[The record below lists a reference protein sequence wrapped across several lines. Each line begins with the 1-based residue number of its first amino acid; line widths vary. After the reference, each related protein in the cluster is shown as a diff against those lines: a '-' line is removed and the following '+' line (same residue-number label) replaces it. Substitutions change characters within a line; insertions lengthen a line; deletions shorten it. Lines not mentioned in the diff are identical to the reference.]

1 MPGPSPCGSGFEG
14 ELSTIIGACV
24 TPVRI
29 GNPRCTLGN
38 MARARTSFVCDECGA
53 TQSQWMGRCPECGT
67 WDSLAAFKEPAGGD
81 EGGSGGDAA
90 RSGPLASLDDEAT
103 AACPIH
109 EIDLTDLPR
118 LPTAIEEVDRVLG
131 GGFVPGSSILL
142 GGDPGIG
149 KSTLLMQVAGA
160 ISGQGGGV
168 LYASSEESAAQVR
181 MRAERLG
188 VGRPQDTGGL
198 YVLAETDLGRVLKEA
213 LRLKPSLLILDSI
226 QMAWLGGS
234 GNSLD
239 RGRGGSGGSGAAS
252 QLRRCAS
259 ELSILAKKTGMTV
272 VIVGHVTKEG
282 TLAGPKLLEH
292 LVDVVLAFE
301 GDQHH
306 RHRILRGIKNRF
318 GSTQEIGLFQMSSD
332 GLEPVNEDLIRLDSE
347 AQPAPGAVV
356 VPTLAGSRCLLAEIQ
371 GLTATGFLGSAKRR
385 AAGVDAARL
394 AMLIAVLEK
403 HGGLRLADQDVFVS
417 VAGGLRVLEPGVDLA
432 TALAIAGAHYGR
444 ALEPGT
450 AVFGEVTLSG
460 AVRPAAGVQQRVSEA
475 LRRGARRI
483 LLPQGQASE
492 IDEAHRDRLVQ
503 VPRLVD
509 ALNLLEPVAKPQPG
523 ASGASG
529 TPGDLHVLS

>member
-1 MPGPSPCGSGFEG
+1 
-14 ELSTIIGACV
+14 
-24 TPVRI
+24 
-29 GNPRCTLGN
+29 
-38 MARARTSFVCDECGA
+38 
-53 TQSQWMGRCPECGT
+53 MGRCPDCGT
-67 WDSLAAFKEPAGGD
+67 WDSLAQFKEPL
-81 EGGSGGDAA
+81 DAA
-90 RSGPLASLDDEAT
+90 SEVRGGPGIASGPVGGPEAT
-103 AACPIH
+103 GTPACPIH

-118 LPTAIEEVDRVLG
+118 IPTSIEEVDRVLG

-160 ISGQGGGV
+160 LAGAGDGV

-188 VGRPQDTGGL
+188 LCGEEASSAL
-198 YVLAETDLGRVLKEA
+198 YVLAETDLTRVLQEA
-213 LRLKPSLLILDSI
+213 LRLKPRLLILDSI
-226 QMAWLGGS
+226 QMAWLGSGS
-234 GNSLD
+234 NGGAD
-239 RGRGGSGGSGAAS
+239 RGRGSGGGTGAAA

-259 ELSILAKKTGMTV
+259 ELSLLAKKTGMAV

-318 GSTQEIGLFQMSSD
+318 GSTQEIGLFQMASD
-332 GLEPVNEDLIRLDSE
+332 GLEPVNEQLVRLDTE
-347 AQPAPGAVV
+347 AQPSPGAVI

-432 TALAIAGAHYGR
+432 TSLAIAGAHYGR
-444 ALEPGT
+444 SLEPGT

-460 AVRPAAGVQQRVSEA
+460 AVRPAAGAQHRVSEA

-483 LLPQGQASE
+483 VLPAGQAEE
-492 IDEAHRDRLVQ
+492 IDAEHRGRLHE

-509 ALNLLEPVAKPQPG
+509 ALSLLEPVARQSPEG
-523 ASGASG
+523 APALQT
-529 TPGDLHVLS
+529 TP

>member
-1 MPGPSPCGSGFEG
+1 
-14 ELSTIIGACV
+14 
-24 TPVRI
+24 
-29 GNPRCTLGN
+29 
-38 MARARTSFVCDECGA
+38 MAKARTSFLCNECGA

-67 WDSLAAFKEPAGGD
+67 WDSLTAFTEPASD
-81 EGGSGGDAA
+81 SGGSGRGGRTGDDAP
-90 RSGPLASLDDEAT
+90 GPLSSLDEAPA

-160 ISGQGGGV
+160 ISTAGRGV

-188 VGRPQDTGGL
+188 VGSPEGSGGL
-198 YVLAETDLGRVLKEA
+198 YVLAETDLTRVLEEA
-213 LRLKPSLLILDSI
+213 LRLKPGLLILDSI
-226 QMAWLGGS
+226 QMAWVAGGS
-234 GNSLD
+234 GGLD
-239 RGRGGSGGSGAAS
+239 RGRSGSGGTGAAS

-259 ELSILAKKTGMTV
+259 ELALLAKKTGMAV

-347 AQPAPGAVV
+347 AQPAPGAVI

-432 TALAIAGAHYGR
+432 IALAIAGAHYGR
-444 ALEPGT
+444 SLEPGT
-450 AVFGEVTLSG
+450 AVFGEITLSG
-460 AVRPAAGVQQRVSEA
+460 AVRPAAGIQQRVSEA

-483 LLPQGQASE
+483 VLPAGQATE
-492 IDEAHRDRLVQ
+492 LDAVHRDRLVE
-503 VPRLVD
+503 VSRLVD
-509 ALNLLEPVAKPQPG
+509 ALNLLEPVAKVTANPPAGQH
-523 ASGASG
+523 ATA
-529 TPGDLHVLS
+529 

>member
-1 MPGPSPCGSGFEG
+1 
-14 ELSTIIGACV
+14 
-24 TPVRI
+24 
-29 GNPRCTLGN
+29 
-38 MARARTSFVCDECGA
+38 
-53 TQSQWMGRCPECGT
+53 MGRCPECGA
-67 WDSLAAFKEPAGGD
+67 WDTLVQFKEPTGSDGASSPASPSGSPLRD
-81 EGGSGGDAA
+81 LEAAEGT
-90 RSGPLASLDDEAT
+90 AST
-103 AACPIH
+103 ACPIH
-109 EIDLTDLPR
+109 EIDLSELPR
-118 LPTAIEEVDRVLG
+118 LPTSIEEVDRVLG

-160 ISGQGGGV
+160 LGTAGEAV

-188 VGRPQDTGGL
+188 LGSGNPAASL
-198 YVLAETDLGRVLKEA
+198 YVLAETDLARVLEEA
-213 LRLKPSLLILDSI
+213 LRLKPRLLIMDSI
-226 QMAWLGGS
+226 QMAWLGAGG
-234 GNSLD
+234 GNSLE
-239 RGRGGSGGSGAAS
+239 RGRGGTGGTGAAA

-259 ELSILAKKTGMTV
+259 ELSLLAKKTGMAV

-282 TLAGPKLLEH
+282 TIAGPKLLEH

-318 GSTQEIGLFQMSSD
+318 GSTQEIGLFQMASD
-332 GLEPVNEDLIRLDSE
+332 GLEPVNEHLVRLDSE
-347 AQPAPGAVV
+347 AQPTPGAII

-417 VAGGLRVLEPGVDLA
+417 VAGGLKVLEPGVDLA
-432 TALAIAGAHYGR
+432 TSLAIAGAHYGR
-444 ALEPGT
+444 SLEAGT

-460 AVRPAAGVQQRVSEA
+460 AIRPAAGAQHRVSEA

-483 LLPQGQASE
+483 ILPAGQ
-492 IDEAHRDRLVQ
+492 IDEIEVDHRDRLVE
-503 VPRLVD
+503 VSRLVD
-509 ALNLLEPVAKPQPG
+509 ALALLETVARPEADRSSALQET
-523 ASGASG
+523 S
-529 TPGDLHVLS
+529 